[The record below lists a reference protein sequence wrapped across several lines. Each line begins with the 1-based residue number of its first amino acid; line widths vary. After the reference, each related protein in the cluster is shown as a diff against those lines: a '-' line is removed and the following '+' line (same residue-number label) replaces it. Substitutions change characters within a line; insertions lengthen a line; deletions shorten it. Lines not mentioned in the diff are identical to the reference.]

1 MFEVNC
7 STVFAREQYATEAI
21 SCLGCYGL
29 RLPFKSFKR
38 FKALQGC
45 GPTVRLTMEGG
56 GRAFKV

>member
-1 MFEVNC
+1 MLHVAWKKDI
-7 STVFAREQYATEAI
+7 TG
-21 SCLGCYGL
+21 LWLGL